1 MLMLLDLLPNLLRRA
16 RRRAM
21 TDQATNGK
29 EKRESLSLGKRFDLR
44 RLNAV
49 ITEPK
54 RLIVLFVLLFVLVS
68 IFLFPPMQK
77 LDEILYKEGD
87 IADVDVIAPFT
98 FYVDYSEQ
106 EIEINRSKAALNVPP
121 VYSLNDQATR
131 HLPND
136 LIVFMDKIGGIA
148 VQDSLSEAEQISLVI
163 GMSPGITEEMARL
176 LLAKQLRD
184 RILKSA
190 LELQASLLE
199 KGIIN
204 NSAPLR
210 RNNYPHIIVVDGENE
225 RLLPSTYL
233 VEQGQ
238 LETIILSEAKKL
250 FGRDERTIKLFY
262 DILRSHLMPNLVY
275 DMDEHRRRRDQAEE
289 AVPDKFTV
297 SENERIIAKHDKVTK
312 AQVEML
318 RALEEKRMALE
329 LATSFWK
336 RSLLFFGK
344 ALRMTAL
351 ILLLGLALYRLRPDL
366 VMEAGKSTL
375 VFMIVIFYVLLT
387 ALVIKIPILDPYL
400 VPVAFVSLISTAFF
414 GVMTSVMFTL
424 FAAMLLV
431 THTDL
436 PASYAF
442 IALLAGTTAIVSITQ
457 LRERRNFY
465 TIFLYIALAYII
477 GITGFMSLPVISLS
491 DFLIGSLWGI
501 TNSLICTILVMFLLP
516 IFESLFDVT
525 TNFTLMEL
533 SDLNRPLL
541 RRLTIEAPGTYHHSL
556 LVGNLVEAV
565 ASDVKANSL
574 LARVGAYYHDIGKLA
589 KPEYFFENKGDNINK
604 HEKLTPTMSALILA
618 SHVKEGIE
626 LAKKEKLPNVVVDT
640 IRQHHGTTVMAYFYQ
655 KALEYDSHDSVN
667 IDDFRYPGP
676 RPQSKET
683 ALIMLADSAEAAVRS
698 LREPTAP
705 RIRAIVGKII
715 EARMNDG
722 ELDQSGL
729 TLNDVAIIRE
739 QYIKLLTGI
748 FHPRISYPS
757 QEKGEGEQVS
767 NRESNTKLQAQGD
780 RKGKV

>member
-1 MLMLLDLLPNLLRRA
+1 MA
-16 RRRAM
+16 
-21 TDQATNGK
+21 DQSVNGR
-29 EKRESLSLGKRFDLR
+29 EKRESLSLGERFDLR
-44 RLNAV
+44 RFFGFAM
-49 ITEPK
+49 EPR
-54 RLIVLFVLLFVLVS
+54 RLIVVFAILFVIISL
-68 IFLFPPMQK
+68 FLFPPMQK
-77 LDEILYKEGD
+77 LDEIQYREGE
-87 IADVDVIAPFT
+87 IADVDIIAPFT

-121 VYSLNDQATR
+121 VYMLNDQATK

-136 LIVFMDKIGGIA
+136 LRVFMERIGDISA
-148 VQDSLSEAEQISLVI
+148 QDSLSEEEQVSRVLK
-163 GMSPGITEEMARL
+163 MSPGITEEMAGL

-184 RILKSA
+184 RILNSA
-190 LELQASLLE
+190 LQLQESLLD

-210 RNNYPHIIVVDGENE
+210 RNNYPHITVVNGDSE
-225 RLLPSTYL
+225 RLVPSTYL

-238 LETIILSEAKKL
+238 LESVILSEAKKS

-275 DMDEHRRRRDQAEE
+275 DMDEHRRRRNQAEE
-289 AVPDKFTV
+289 AVPEKFTV

-318 RALEEKRMALE
+318 TALEQKRVDLE

-344 ALRMTAL
+344 TLRISAL
-351 ILLLGLALYRLRPDL
+351 IFLLGLALYRLRPDL
-366 VMEAGKSTL
+366 ILETGKLTL
-375 VFMIVIFYVLLT
+375 VFMIVLFYLLLT
-387 ALVIKIPILDPYL
+387 AIVIKVPILDPYL
-400 VPVAFVSLISTAFF
+400 VPVAFVSLVSTAFF
-414 GVMTSVMFTL
+414 GVMTSVMFTI
-424 FAAMLLV
+424 FAAMLII

-477 GITGFMSLPVISLS
+477 GITGFMRLTGISLG

-501 TNSLICTILVMFLLP
+501 TNSLLCTILVMFLLP

-525 TNFTLMEL
+525 TNFSLMEL

-541 RRLTIEAPGTYHHSL
+541 RRLTLEAPGTYHHSL

-565 ASDVKANSL
+565 ASDVKANNL

-626 LAKKEKLPNVVVDT
+626 LAKKEKLPRVVVDN

-676 RPQSKET
+676 RPQSKEA
-683 ALIMLADSAEAAVRS
+683 ALIMLADSSEAAVRS

-748 FHPRISYPS
+748 FHPRISYPN
-757 QEKGEGEQVS
+757 QEEGEGEQVS
-767 NRESNTKLQAQGD
+767 NRESNSKLQAQSD